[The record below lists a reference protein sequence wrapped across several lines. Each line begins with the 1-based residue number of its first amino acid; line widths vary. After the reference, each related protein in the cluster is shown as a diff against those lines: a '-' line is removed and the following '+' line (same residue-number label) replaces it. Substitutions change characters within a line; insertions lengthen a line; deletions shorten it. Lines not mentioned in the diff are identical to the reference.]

1 MAYKPSI
8 WSVELN
14 QGRRD
19 YLVTILQNATKPIHL
34 RELAIILGAAA
45 HEPIPED
52 KRGNNFHNTRYRRV
66 ITSDIRELNND
77 GEFPLII
84 LTDNNGAKLC
94 RRDEFQRLYEFKRRS
109 ALKQLAECS
118 ILARKAGSDGQ
129 TVLITADE
137 IKSFIEA

>member
-1 MAYKPSI
+1 MAYNPSI

-19 YLVTILQNATKPIHL
+19 YLVTILQNETKPIHL
-34 RELAIILGAAA
+34 RDLAIVLGAAA
-45 HEPIPED
+45 HEPIPEE
-52 KRGNNFHNTRYRRV
+52 KRGKNFHNTHYRRV

-77 GEFPLII
+77 EKFPLMI
-84 LTDNNGAKLC
+84 LSENSGVKLC
-94 RRDEFQRLYEFKRRS
+94 RRNDFQRIYEKKRRS

-118 ILARKAGSDGQ
+118 ILARKAGRDGQ

-137 IKSFIEA
+137 IKSFVEG